1 MTSCNNLRPFFLYFV
16 IGKRA
21 ARNTKK
27 PTFNNIPTHPALPK
41 VLPTDTIS
49 FDIGEHG
56 ARYRRQSQ
64 NCQPGGI
71 KYILFVLDT
80 SGSIT
85 INDFNRMTNA
95 LGCLVPLFCDPIKV
109 AVMTFDHDYF
119 MEFCF
124 DCYDGNACEDRK
136 NAGNAI
142 RSIRHRRGNTHTGG
156 AARCL
161 CQDILRFD
169 SQLCGIE
176 HDVNNCFE
184 VVFITDGRSNDPRL
198 EVCDEIGCL
207 HTDTRV
213 NTHVMGIGNFNK
225 AEIECITEDA
235 SSYFFFDNFNE
246 FESKLSDVV
255 ELLRFSNGEGGGG
268 SYTCATV
275 ADSSTTP
282 VNNNADWC
290 GLDLCTA

>member
-1 MTSCNNLRPFFLYFV
+1 MLCNNMRPFFLYFLV
-16 IGKRA
+16 GKRA
-21 ARNTKK
+21 VTNKK
-27 PTFNNIPTHPALPK
+27 TPKVNNIPTAPAHALPK
-41 VLPTDTIS
+41 VLPTNTIP
-49 FDIGEHG
+49 FDIVEHG

-71 KYILFVLDT
+71 KYVLFVLDT

-85 INDFNRMTNA
+85 IEEFDRMTNA

-124 DCYDGNACEDRK
+124 DCYDGNTCEDRK

-142 RSIRHRRGNTHTGG
+142 RSIRHRRGYTHTGG

-161 CQDILRFD
+161 CQDILHFD
-169 SQLCGIE
+169 SQLCGVN

-184 VVFITDGRSNDPRL
+184 VVFITDGQSNDPRL
-198 EVCDEIGCL
+198 QVCDEIRCL
-207 HTDTRV
+207 HSDTRV
-213 NTHVMGIGNFNK
+213 RTHVMGIGNRINQD
-225 AEIECITEDA
+225 EMDCITTDA
-235 SSYFFFDNFNE
+235 SSYFFFENFNE
-246 FESKLSDVV
+246 FQTKLSGVV
-255 ELLRFSNGEGGGG
+255 ELLRFSKEQGGGG

-275 ADSSTTP
+275 TDSSSP
-282 VNNNADWC
+282 VNNNVDWC
-290 GLDLCTA
+290 GL